1 MKAMF
6 KLIWCPLSFL
16 WTWFYDI
23 SVGARKQPTYGRRRT
38 ILRFHHGSWA
48 STLGGQAW
56 KQVPVPTESSRLPFS
71 ASFNGFHVHRCQQ
84 RRAQSSSSRA
94 SETACPRDPTGQE
107 PWEHSGCWT
116 SCLHG
121 MRLGVWPG
129 CWVYS
134 QHIGYPQVF
143 LSLSSWVLLAYINHT
158 ECWAYNSIFI
168 YSYSA
173 PHLPVSPPTP
183 VNPFLF
189 QSPPST
195 FYLLPFVYVFLF
207 FSFFLSTALPQQ
219 LSTESSGR
227 HGPRAP
233 LPLWRNSGG
242 ASLEEVL
249 CSRGKRV

>member
-6 KLIWCPLSFL
+6 KLIWCPLRFL

-23 SVGARKQPTYGRRRT
+23 CVGACKQPTYGRRRT

-71 ASFNGFHVHRCQQ
+71 ASCNGFHFHRCQQ

-107 PWEHSGCWT
+107 PWEHNGCWT

-121 MRLGVWPG
+121 VQLGVWPG

-134 QHIGYPQVF
+134 QHIWYPQVF
-143 LSLSSWVLLAYINHT
+143 FLSLSQV
-158 ECWAYNSIFI
+158 
-168 YSYSA
+168 
-173 PHLPVSPPTP
+173 
-183 VNPFLF
+183 
-189 QSPPST
+189 
-195 FYLLPFVYVFLF
+195 
-207 FSFFLSTALPQQ
+207 
-219 LSTESSGR
+219 
-227 HGPRAP
+227 
-233 LPLWRNSGG
+233 
-242 ASLEEVL
+242 
-249 CSRGKRV
+249 